1 MSRTLRLSAQRRFLV
16 ATGAVTLGL
25 AATSPAHAAPPPD
38 ALELCREAPAGCAIR
53 VADTTREG
61 ATTAVTVQGAPHVRV
76 KLRAYQ
82 AIVEDAQ
89 LKELKPLGP
98 GVEVITNRN
107 GIATVDLS
115 IPAVV
120 KNASSGWA
128 LVSVDGVTS
137 TDVSTT
143 VGTFAPFGARI
154 PTVLGDGF
162 SAEKPVGTPLD
173 LRLVGTIQGT
183 RFAVELEHDDGTWED
198 VTLQPTHVDA
208 APDEEAI
215 VSYALPRGLTSTP
228 KKLRL
233 RNITDSSI
241 DSIWLATP
249 SADGTPAPLA
259 ERFTPP
265 PVGDALDGTAALA
278 AHPTTAVQVVG
289 FSIAGASAI
298 FVAAMLAADTVRR
311 RRD

>member
-1 MSRTLRLSAQRRFLV
+1 MSRTLRLSALRRILV

-25 AATSPAHAAPPPD
+25 AAASTAHAAPPPD
-38 ALELCREAPAGCAIR
+38 ALELCREASAGCAIR

-82 AIVEDAQ
+82 AIAEDAQ

-120 KNASSGWA
+120 KDASSGWA

-162 SAEKPVGTPLD
+162 STEKPVGTPLD
-173 LRLVGTIQGT
+173 LRLVGTIQST

-208 APDEEAI
+208 TPDEEAI
-215 VSYALPRGLTSTP
+215 VPYALPRGLTSTP

-233 RNITDSSI
+233 RNITDLSLI
-241 DSIWLATP
+241 HI
-249 SADGTPAPLA
+249 
-259 ERFTPP
+259 
-265 PVGDALDGTAALA
+265 
-278 AHPTTAVQVVG
+278 
-289 FSIAGASAI
+289 
-298 FVAAMLAADTVRR
+298 
-311 RRD
+311 